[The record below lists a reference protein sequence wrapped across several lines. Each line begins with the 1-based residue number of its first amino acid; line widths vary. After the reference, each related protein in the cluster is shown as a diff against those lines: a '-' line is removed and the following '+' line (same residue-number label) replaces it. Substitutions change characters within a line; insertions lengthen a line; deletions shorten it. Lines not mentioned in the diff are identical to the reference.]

1 MLTLFKEIF
10 TWWNGQTL
18 GTRLQTIFFGKLVG
32 EDELGNKYYQNK
44 KGKRWV
50 IYNGEV
56 EASKI
61 PNDWYSWMHHT
72 NNKIENIHN
81 GKTSFALIF
90 IIFFQIIFLKV
101 NSETNIYSEK
111 FAEILVLDKVSSKTT
126 KLKLTIGKEL
136 FFQNLNIN
144 ILKCQNSKFDD
155 DPEVTAFMQVIDLK
169 NKDKDKVFVFNDW
182 TFASSPS
189 IRPFDHPV
197 YDIWLKKCYS

>member
-1 MLTLFKEIF
+1 MQLKKNI
-10 TWWNGQTL
+10 NL
-18 GTRLQTIFFGKLVG
+18 GKV
-32 EDELGNKYYQNK
+32 
-44 KGKRWV
+44 
-50 IYNGEV
+50 
-56 EASKI
+56 
-61 PNDWYSWMHHT
+61 
-72 NNKIENIHN
+72 
-81 GKTSFALIF
+81 SFALIF
-90 IIFFQIIFLKV
+90 ILFFQIIFLKA

-126 KLKLTIGKEL
+126 KLKLTIGEEL

>member
-1 MLTLFKEIF
+1 MQLKKNI
-10 TWWNGQTL
+10 N
-18 GTRLQTIFFGKLVG
+18 
-32 EDELGNKYYQNK
+32 LGN
-44 KGKRWV
+44 V
-50 IYNGEV
+50 
-56 EASKI
+56 
-61 PNDWYSWMHHT
+61 
-72 NNKIENIHN
+72 
-81 GKTSFALIF
+81 SFALIL
-90 IIFFQIIFLKV
+90 ILFFQIIFLKV
-101 NSETNIYSEK
+101 NSETDIYNEK

-197 YDIWLKKCYS
+197 YDIWLKKCFS

>member
-1 MLTLFKEIF
+1 MQLKKNINLGKVSSFLFFI
-10 TWWNGQTL
+10 
-18 GTRLQTIFFGKLVG
+18 
-32 EDELGNKYYQNK
+32 
-44 KGKRWV
+44 
-50 IYNGEV
+50 
-56 EASKI
+56 
-61 PNDWYSWMHHT
+61 
-72 NNKIENIHN
+72 
-81 GKTSFALIF
+81 LI
-90 IIFFQIIFLKV
+90 FQIIFIKA
-101 NSETNIYSEK
+101 NSETSIYIEK

-126 KLKLTIGKEL
+126 KLKLKIGEEF

>member
-1 MLTLFKEIF
+1 MQLKKNI
-10 TWWNGQTL
+10 
-18 GTRLQTIFFGKLVG
+18 KL
-32 EDELGNKYYQNK
+32 
-44 KGKRWV
+44 
-50 IYNGEV
+50 
-56 EASKI
+56 
-61 PNDWYSWMHHT
+61 
-72 NNKIENIHN
+72 

-90 IIFFQIIFLKV
+90 ILFFQIIFLKV
-101 NSETNIYSEK
+101 NSETNIYDEK

-126 KLKLTIGKEL
+126 KLNLTIGEEL

-197 YDIWLKKCYS
+197 YDIWLKKCFS

>member
-1 MLTLFKEIF
+1 MQLKKNI
-10 TWWNGQTL
+10 NL
-18 GTRLQTIFFGKLVG
+18 GKV
-32 EDELGNKYYQNK
+32 
-44 KGKRWV
+44 
-50 IYNGEV
+50 
-56 EASKI
+56 
-61 PNDWYSWMHHT
+61 
-72 NNKIENIHN
+72 
-81 GKTSFALIF
+81 SFALIF
-90 IIFFQIIFLKV
+90 ILFFQIIFLKV
-101 NSETNIYSEK
+101 NSETNLHGEK

-126 KLKLTIGKEL
+126 KLKLTIGEEL

>member
-1 MLTLFKEIF
+1 MQLKKNI
-10 TWWNGQTL
+10 
-18 GTRLQTIFFGKLVG
+18 KL
-32 EDELGNKYYQNK
+32 
-44 KGKRWV
+44 
-50 IYNGEV
+50 
-56 EASKI
+56 
-61 PNDWYSWMHHT
+61 
-72 NNKIENIHN
+72 

-90 IIFFQIIFLKV
+90 ILFFQIIFIKA
-101 NSETNIYSEK
+101 NSETSISSEK

-126 KLKLTIGKEL
+126 KLKLTIGEEL

-197 YDIWLKKCYS
+197 YDIWLKKCYP

>member
-1 MLTLFKEIF
+1 MQLKKNI
-10 TWWNGQTL
+10 NL
-18 GTRLQTIFFGKLVG
+18 GKV
-32 EDELGNKYYQNK
+32 N
-44 KGKRWV
+44 
-50 IYNGEV
+50 
-56 EASKI
+56 
-61 PNDWYSWMHHT
+61 
-72 NNKIENIHN
+72 
-81 GKTSFALIF
+81 FALIF
-90 IIFFQIIFLKV
+90 ILLFHLIFLKAK
-101 NSETNIYSEK
+101 SETNIYGEK

-126 KLKLTIGKEL
+126 KLNLTIGEEL

>member
-1 MLTLFKEIF
+1 MQLKKNI
-10 TWWNGQTL
+10 NL
-18 GTRLQTIFFGKLVG
+18 GKVSF
-32 EDELGNKYYQNK
+32 
-44 KGKRWV
+44 V
-50 IYNGEV
+50 I
-56 EASKI
+56 
-61 PNDWYSWMHHT
+61 
-72 NNKIENIHN
+72 
-81 GKTSFALIF
+81 IF
-90 IIFFQIIFLKV
+90 ILFFQIIFLKAK
-101 NSETNIYSEK
+101 SETNIYGEK

-126 KLKLTIGKEL
+126 KLNLTIGEEL

>member
-1 MLTLFKEIF
+1 MLLKKNI
-10 TWWNGQTL
+10 NL
-18 GTRLQTIFFGKLVG
+18 GK
-32 EDELGNKYYQNK
+32 N
-44 KGKRWV
+44 
-50 IYNGEV
+50 
-56 EASKI
+56 
-61 PNDWYSWMHHT
+61 
-72 NNKIENIHN
+72 
-81 GKTSFALIF
+81 SFALIF

-101 NSETNIYSEK
+101 NSETNLYSEK

-126 KLKLTIGKEL
+126 KLKLTIGEEL

>member
-1 MLTLFKEIF
+1 MRLKKNIKLGKASF
-10 TWWNGQTL
+10 T
-18 GTRLQTIFFGKLVG
+18 
-32 EDELGNKYYQNK
+32 
-44 KGKRWV
+44 
-50 IYNGEV
+50 
-56 EASKI
+56 
-61 PNDWYSWMHHT
+61 
-72 NNKIENIHN
+72 
-81 GKTSFALIF
+81 LIF
-90 IIFFQIIFLKV
+90 ILFFQIIFLKA

-126 KLKLTIGKEL
+126 KLKLTIGEEL

>member
-1 MLTLFKEIF
+1 MQLKKNI
-10 TWWNGQTL
+10 NL
-18 GTRLQTIFFGKLVG
+18 GKV
-32 EDELGNKYYQNK
+32 
-44 KGKRWV
+44 
-50 IYNGEV
+50 
-56 EASKI
+56 
-61 PNDWYSWMHHT
+61 
-72 NNKIENIHN
+72 
-81 GKTSFALIF
+81 SFALFF
-90 IIFFQIIFLKV
+90 ILLFQIFFLKA

-126 KLKLTIGKEL
+126 KLKLKIGEEL

-144 ILKCQNSKFDD
+144 VLKCQNSKFDD

>member
-1 MLTLFKEIF
+1 MQLKKNINLGKVSSVLFFI
-10 TWWNGQTL
+10 
-18 GTRLQTIFFGKLVG
+18 
-32 EDELGNKYYQNK
+32 
-44 KGKRWV
+44 
-50 IYNGEV
+50 
-56 EASKI
+56 
-61 PNDWYSWMHHT
+61 
-72 NNKIENIHN
+72 
-81 GKTSFALIF
+81 LI
-90 IIFFQIIFLKV
+90 FQIIFIKA
-101 NSETNIYSEK
+101 NSETSIYSEK

-126 KLKLTIGKEL
+126 KLKLKIGEEF

>member
-1 MLTLFKEIF
+1 MQLKKNI
-10 TWWNGQTL
+10 
-18 GTRLQTIFFGKLVG
+18 KL
-32 EDELGNKYYQNK
+32 
-44 KGKRWV
+44 
-50 IYNGEV
+50 
-56 EASKI
+56 
-61 PNDWYSWMHHT
+61 
-72 NNKIENIHN
+72 

-90 IIFFQIIFLKV
+90 ILFFQIIFLKV
-101 NSETNIYSEK
+101 NSETNIYDEK

-126 KLKLTIGKEL
+126 KLKLTIGEEF

-155 DPEVTAFMQVIDLK
+155 DPEVTAFLQVIDLK

>member
-1 MLTLFKEIF
+1 MQLKKNI
-10 TWWNGQTL
+10 NL
-18 GTRLQTIFFGKLVG
+18 GKV
-32 EDELGNKYYQNK
+32 
-44 KGKRWV
+44 
-50 IYNGEV
+50 
-56 EASKI
+56 
-61 PNDWYSWMHHT
+61 
-72 NNKIENIHN
+72 
-81 GKTSFALIF
+81 SFALIF
-90 IIFFQIIFLKV
+90 ILLFQIIFLKA
-101 NSETNIYSEK
+101 NSETNIYAEK

-126 KLKLTIGKEL
+126 KLKLTIGEEL

-197 YDIWLKKCYS
+197 YDIWLKKCFS